1 MVCSSFT
8 DAASFGRLFRLR
20 QWKQQH
26 EQRTEVT
33 SLERKAL
40 SFASSVQRCF
50 HSSFVKFN
58 VVMFLKY
65 GVASIPEK
73 LVSVQ
78 TNDSRQTC
86 GLLHWLSQVLP
97 CTL

>member
-1 MVCSSFT
+1 M
-8 DAASFGRLFRLR
+8 
-20 QWKQQH
+20 QH
-26 EQRTEVT
+26 AQIKKCTSGALDRDKSCKRTEVT

-50 HSSFVKFN
+50 HPNFVKFN